1 VEVIKVNKVLVMLAN
16 GFEEVE
22 ALTVVDYLRRT
33 GIEVKM
39 VSTEKDLEVEG
50 AHGIKVIGDVMI
62 DNIKDPL
69 NYRGIFI
76 PGGLPGA
83 TNLRDDS
90 RVTDLVRTLADGGKM
105 IASICAGPIV
115 LSDAGVIDGKKVTSY
130 PGYAREL
137 VGALYKEDLVVRDG
151 NILTSRGP
159 ATAVY
164 LAMEIIRYLQGEEKL
179 RELRKAILLDLVN
192 EKKKG

>member
-1 VEVIKVNKVLVMLAN
+1 MNKVLVMLAN

-39 VSTEKDLEVEG
+39 VSTEKDLQVEG
-50 AHGIKVIGDVMI
+50 SHGIKVIGDLMT
-62 DNIKDPL
+62 DEIKDPL

-90 RVTDLVRTLADGGKM
+90 RVIDLIKTLAGGEKM

-115 LSDAGVIDGKKVTSY
+115 LCKAGVIDGKKVTSY
-130 PGYAREL
+130 PGYARDL
-137 VGALYKEDLVVRDG
+137 VGAIYKEDMVVRDG
-151 NILTSRGP
+151 NIITSRGP

-164 LAMEIIRYLQGEEKL
+164 LAMEMIKYIQGEEKL
-179 RELRKAILLDLVN
+179 RELRKAILLDLIN
-192 EKKKG
+192 

>member
-1 VEVIKVNKVLVMLAN
+1 VNKVLVMLAN

>member
-1 VEVIKVNKVLVMLAN
+1 MNKVLVMLAN

-33 GIEVKM
+33 GIEVHM
-39 VSTEKDLEVEG
+39 VSTERDLQVEG
-50 AHGIKVIGDVMI
+50 AHGIKVIGDIMLEDI
-62 DNIKDPL
+62 RDPM

-90 RVTDLVRTLADGGKM
+90 RVIDLLRTLAQGGKM

-115 LSDAGVIDGKKVTSY
+115 LSKAGVIDGKKVTSY

-137 VGALYKEDLVVRDG
+137 VGAVYREDLVVRDE
-151 NILTSRGP
+151 NIITSRGP
-159 ATAVY
+159 ATAVF

-179 RELRKAILLDLVN
+179 RELRKAILLDMIN
-192 EKKKG
+192 DKKRG

>member
-1 VEVIKVNKVLVMLAN
+1 MNKVLVMLAN

-33 GIEVKM
+33 GIEVHL
-39 VSTEKDLEVEG
+39 VSTEMDLQVEG
-50 AHGIKVIGDVMI
+50 SHGIKVIGDIMI
-62 DNIKDPL
+62 EDIRDPL

-90 RVTDLVRTLADGGKM
+90 RVVDLLRTLAQGGKM

-115 LSDAGVIDGKKVTSY
+115 LSRAGVIDGKKVTSY

-137 VGALYKEDLVVRDG
+137 VGAVYREDIVVRDE
-151 NILTSRGP
+151 NIITSRGP
-159 ATAVY
+159 ATAVF

-179 RELRKAILLDLVN
+179 RELKKAILLDLVN
-192 EKKKG
+192 DKKRG

>member
-1 VEVIKVNKVLVMLAN
+1 MEVIEVNKVLVMLAN

-39 VSTEKDLEVEG
+39 VSTEKGLEVEG
-50 AHGIKVIGDVMI
+50 AHGIKVLGDLMI
-62 DNIKDPL
+62 DDIKAPL

-90 RVTDLVRTLADGGKM
+90 RVTDLVKTLADGGKM

-115 LSDAGVIDGKKVTSY
+115 LCKAGVIDGKKVTSY

-137 VGALYKEDLVVRDG
+137 VGAVYKEDLVVRDG
-151 NILTSRGP
+151 NIITSRGP

-179 RELRKAILLDLVN
+179 RELRKAILLDLI
-192 EKKKG
+192 K

>member
-1 VEVIKVNKVLVMLAN
+1 MNKVLVMLAN

-33 GIEVKM
+33 GIEVHL
-39 VSTEKDLEVEG
+39 VSTETDLQVEG
-50 AHGIKVIGDVMI
+50 SHGIKVVGDIMI
-62 DNIKDPL
+62 EDIRDPL

-83 TNLRDDS
+83 TNLREDS
-90 RVTDLVRTLADGGKM
+90 RVIDLLRTLAQGGKM

-115 LSDAGVIDGKKVTSY
+115 LSRAGVIDGKKVTSY

-137 VGALYKEDLVVRDG
+137 VGAVYREDLVVRDE
-151 NILTSRGP
+151 NIITSRGP
-159 ATAVY
+159 ATAVF

-192 EKKKG
+192 DRKRG

>member
-1 VEVIKVNKVLVMLAN
+1 MNKVLVMLAN

-33 GIEVKM
+33 GIEVNM
-39 VSTEKDLEVEG
+39 VSTEKDLQVEG
-50 AHGIKVIGDVMI
+50 AHGIKVIGDLMI
-62 DNIKDPL
+62 DDIREPL
-69 NYRGIFI
+69 NYRGVFI

-83 TNLRDDS
+83 TNLRDDP

-115 LSDAGVIDGKKVTSY
+115 LNKAGVLDGKKVTSY
-130 PGYAREL
+130 PGYARDL
-137 VGALYKEDLVVRDG
+137 VGAVYKEDLVVRDG
-151 NILTSRGP
+151 NIITSRGP

-164 LAMEIIRYLQGEEKL
+164 LAVEIIGYLQGEEKL

-192 EKKKG
+192 EKKRG

>member
-1 VEVIKVNKVLVMLAN
+1 MNKVLVMLAN